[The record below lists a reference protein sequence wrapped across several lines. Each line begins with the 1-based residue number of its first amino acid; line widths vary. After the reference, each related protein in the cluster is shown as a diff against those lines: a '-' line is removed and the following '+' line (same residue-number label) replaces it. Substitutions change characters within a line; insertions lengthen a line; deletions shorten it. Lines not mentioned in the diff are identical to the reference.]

1 METLTFLVNPED
13 AGRLD
18 AFLAA
23 QAEDLTRSGAARL
36 IEEGRVLV
44 DGKRPAK
51 SLRLGGGETV
61 TVELPDPEP
70 LDVQPEDIPLDI
82 VYEDGDV
89 IVVNKPKGLVVH
101 PAPGHPDGTLV
112 NALLHHCGASL
123 SGIGGVLRPGIV
135 HRIDR
140 DTSGLI
146 IAAKNDLAHQKL
158 AAQLADHTLARTYE
172 CIVVGN
178 LREDSGTV
186 DAPIGR
192 CPADRKKQ
200 AVVSDGRRAVTH
212 WEVIARYPGFTHVRC
227 RLETGRTHQIRV
239 HMAYI
244 GHPILGDTVYGAKK
258 PVPGLQGQ
266 CLHAVG
272 LQFLHPRTGEAV
284 TLSCPLP
291 EEFQTQPAGLDG
303 EDWQPVGAAFWARAH
318 PSLTFCWEKG
328 GRWFSPSNNPDLPHK
343 MQPNELPN
351 AVGFPSFRFH
361 SCCIPADQSAKRR
374 QPLFAQGRGLPAIS

>member
-1 METLTFLVNPED
+1 MTPIRLTAD
-13 AGRLD
+13 RAGERLD
-18 AFLAA
+18 QFLARSV
-23 QAEDLTRSGAARL
+23 EGLTRSAAQRL
-36 IEEGRVLV
+36 LEEGAVTRS
-44 DGKRPAK
+44 GRPARK
-51 SLRLGGGETV
+51 NDKTSPGDVLEV
-61 TVELPDPEP
+61 VLPDPAPVDLLPQNIP
-70 LDVQPEDIPLDI
+70 LDV

-89 IVVNKPKGLVVH
+89 IVVNKPVGMVVH

-112 NALLHHCGASL
+112 NALLYHCGNSL
-123 SGIGGVLRPGIV
+123 SGINGALRPGIV

-146 IAAKNDLAHQKL
+146 IAAKNDFAHQKL
-158 AAQLADHTLARTYE
+158 SAQLSDHSLARTYE

-192 CPADRKKQ
+192 DKRDRKKM
-200 AVVSDGRRAVTH
+200 AVVPDGRRAVTH

-239 HMAYI
+239 HMAYL

-272 LQFLHPRTGEAV
+272 LRFVHPRTGETV
-284 TLSCPLP
+284 SLTCPLP
-291 EEFQTQPAGLDG
+291 EEFQRELKKL
-303 EDWQPVGAAFWARAH
+303 EAR
-318 PSLTFCWEKG
+318 
-328 GRWFSPSNNPDLPHK
+328 R
-343 MQPNELPN
+343 
-351 AVGFPSFRFH
+351 
-361 SCCIPADQSAKRR
+361 
-374 QPLFAQGRGLPAIS
+374 